1 MYLDMFHALLFE
13 RQELDLHDLMAAQD
27 GEAVAAHMPREPGR
41 RATPGRP
48 VEVDFSFLVGFF
60 DH

>member
-1 MYLDMFHALLFE
+1 MYLDMVHALLVK

-27 GEAVAAHMPREPGR
+27 GEAVAAHIPREPGR

-48 VEVDFSFLVGFF
+48 EVTLTGN
-60 DH
+60 